1 VQEVPVTPSA
11 ATADR
16 YVIERELGSGGM
28 ATVYRATDLKHS
40 RPVAIKVLRP
50 ELALA
55 VGTDRFLHEI
65 GVLATL
71 THPHI
76 VPLLDS
82 GSRDGLPFYV
92 MPLVEGETL
101 RARLRRDPQ
110 LPVAE
115 TIRIT
120 RDLSEALGY
129 AHARGV
135 IHRDIKPENIL
146 LAGDHALLA
155 DFGIAHAVTQVARAE
170 RLTESGLAVGSP
182 LYMCPEQAHPGSQ
195 VDGRAD
201 LYGLGCVM
209 YEMLTGAPPFT
220 GSTAQAILARH
231 MCDPAAPIR
240 TVRPTVP
247 PHLEE
252 VILRLLAK
260 TPADR
265 IPSAAALIEALERPA
280 PTPAAAP
287 AIPRPRRVT
296 RLRPVVLLAAL
307 ASAAAVAGVALLRPT
322 ATPTTGADWIM
333 VADFVG
339 PGEDSTLAPAVRE
352 LVTVEL
358 DQSPSFTTMPR
369 HQVAAALQAGG
380 FPDSARVSPEVARE
394 LAERSSVRAV
404 ITGSVLPVAGEAY
417 SIVLRAVSVDDGS
430 EIASIAG
437 AADPGELIQ
446 VVEDLARRLRRALGE
461 RRDLTASPDQPLEQV
476 ATPSLDAYRHFV
488 QARDRIDAGDLAG
501 GKRLLHEAIR
511 LDSAFASAWEALG
524 ISHVF
529 GRNLDSAR
537 IAYARALSFPKR
549 LTETQRF
556 GVEADAAYAIR
567 HDLPAAISWYD
578 LYLSRNPRSAGA
590 RNNRALYLSSLG
602 RHEEALEE
610 LRRAIEVNPL
620 GPEHAQVELLNLAAE
635 LVVLGRVRE
644 ATAEARKLKGVFADY
659 FSVLRPSALADWA
672 LAEST
677 AASIAS
683 RQDAPSFLRI
693 QAVTTQAAARA
704 ARGAAAHAERLLL
717 AASRRAASEEMRW
730 YHQARLLLATA
741 AQRDLGPPP
750 DSLATDSSAAGRVMH
765 ALWAA
770 VQGDTGTAV
779 RALEQA
785 AAMPEETSLLGAG
798 PALARAWVDAH
809 AGRWQAVT
817 DSLGGIAQHG
827 EHDATILDRGTAY
840 PVRLLVA
847 DAYERLGRL
856 DSAAAYLEL
865 VVTPTR
871 MAPGHFAMRGLVY
884 PFAHRRLAVLYAAL
898 GKADAS
904 ADHSR
909 EVARS
914 LTEPDPELR
923 RLLPEP

>member
-1 VQEVPVTPSA
+1 MQEVPVTPSA
-11 ATADR
+11 AIADR

-28 ATVYRATDLKHS
+28 ATVYRAIDLKHS

-50 ELALA
+50 DLARA
-55 VGTDRFLHEI
+55 VGTDRFLREI
-65 GVLATL
+65 EVLATL

-82 GSRDGLPFYV
+82 GSHEGLPFYV
-92 MPLVEGETL
+92 MPLIEGETL
-101 RARLRRDPQ
+101 RARLKREPQ
-110 LPVAE
+110 LPVPE
-115 TIRIT
+115 TIRIA
-120 RDLSEALGY
+120 RDLGEALRY

-135 IHRDIKPENIL
+135 IHRDLKPENIL
-146 LAGDHALLA
+146 LAGEHALLA
-155 DFGIAHAVTQVARAE
+155 DFGIAQAMTQVGGSE
-170 RLTESGLAVGSP
+170 RLTDSGLAIGSP
-182 LYMCPEQAHPGSQ
+182 LYMCPEQGSPGGR
-195 VDGRAD
+195 VDARSD

-209 YEMLTGAPPFT
+209 YEMLTGTPPFT

-231 MCDPAAPIR
+231 MCDPVAPIR
-240 TVRPTVP
+240 TVRDTVP
-247 PHLEE
+247 PHVEE
-252 VILRLLAK
+252 TVLRLLAK
-260 TPADR
+260 SPADR
-265 IPSAAALIEALERPA
+265 IQTASALIDALDRPA
-280 PTPAAAP
+280 PAAS
-287 AIPRPRRVT
+287 RPRRLPRV
-296 RLRPVVLLAAL
+296 RVVPAALAAL
-307 ASAAAVAGVALLRPT
+307 AAVGGVAVLWPKAAPAT
-322 ATPTTGADWIM
+322 AADWVM

-339 PGEDSTLAPAVRE
+339 PREDSTLATAVRE

-358 DQSPSFTTMPR
+358 DQSASFTTMPR
-369 HQVAAALQAGG
+369 YQVAAALRAGG
-380 FPDSARVSPEVARE
+380 FPDSARISPEVARE
-394 LAERSSVRAV
+394 LAERSAVRAV
-404 ITGSVLPVAGEAY
+404 ITGSVLPVAGAGY
-417 SIVLRAVSVDDGS
+417 SIVLRAIGVEDGT
-430 EIASIAG
+430 EIASITG
-437 AADPGELIQ
+437 AASPGELIR
-446 VVEDLARRLRRALGE
+446 VVEELARRLRDALGE
-461 RRDLTASPDQPLEQV
+461 RRDRIASQRPLEQV
-476 ATPSLDAYRHFV
+476 ATPSLNAYRNFV
-488 QARDRIDAGDLAG
+488 QGRDRIDAGDLAG

-537 IAYARALSFPKR
+537 IAYARALSFPER

-610 LRRAIEVNPL
+610 LRRAIEMNPL
-620 GPEHAQVELLNLAAE
+620 GPEHAQIELLNLAAE

-644 ATAEARKLKGVFADY
+644 ATAEARELKGVFADY
-659 FSVLRPSALADWA
+659 FSVLRPSALADWVA
-672 LAEST
+672 AEST
-677 AASIAS
+677 AWRIVS
-683 RQDAPSFLRI
+683 REDAPSFLRI
-693 QAVTTQAAARA
+693 QAVTTHAAARA
-704 ARGAAAHAERLLL
+704 AQGAVADAERLLL
-717 AASRRAASEEMRW
+717 AASRRTASEEMRW
-730 YHQARLLLATA
+730 YHQARLLLATS

-770 VQGDTGTAV
+770 VQGDSGTAV

-817 DSLGGIAQHG
+817 DSLGGIARLG

-856 DSAAAYLEL
+856 DSAAAHLEL
-865 VVTPTR
+865 VVAPTR
-871 MAPGHFAMRGLVY
+871 MAPGHLALRGLVY
-884 PFAHRRLAVLYAAL
+884 PFALRRLAMLYTAL
-898 GKADAS
+898 GKTDA
-904 ADHSR
+904 AAEHWR
-909 EVARS
+909 ELARS
-914 LTEPDPELR
+914 LAEPDPELR
-923 RLLPEP
+923 GLLDEP